1 MSDGDH
7 VTGRTIKQGRKA
19 GLLLIGAGERW
30 SMNRMASKGFTQ
42 ELSSKQN
49 HCKKQRRKQAVR
61 TPRGTSVPRTE

>member
-19 GLLLIGAGERW
+19 GLLLIGAGKRW
-30 SMNRMASKGFTQ
+30 SMNRMASKDFTQ

-49 HCKKQRRKQAVR
+49 HCKKQRRK
-61 TPRGTSVPRTE
+61 